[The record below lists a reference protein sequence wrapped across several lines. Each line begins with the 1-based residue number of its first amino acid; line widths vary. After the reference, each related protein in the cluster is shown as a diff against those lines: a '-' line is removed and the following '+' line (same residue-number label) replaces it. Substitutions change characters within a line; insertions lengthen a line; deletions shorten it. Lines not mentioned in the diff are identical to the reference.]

1 MTLLFQILAFEEPIR
16 HAPLVMLDSN
26 ISQEAI
32 DHACSFCGENHIPGN
47 EIVLHRDS
55 CSSAIEVSEEK

>member
-1 MTLLFQILAFEEPIR
+1 
-16 HAPLVMLDSN
+16 MLDSN

-32 DHACSFCGENHIPGN
+32 DHACSFCGVNRIPGN
-47 EIVLHRDS
+47 EIVLLRDS